1 MERWRNDKIEKRRN
15 GKGEIWRLGDGG
27 MANGVNERR
36 KVGEM
41 EKWKYWKMDRKRDWG
56 IKRFN
61 KI

>member
-1 MERWRNDKIEKRRN
+1 MERWRHE
-15 GKGEIWRLGDGG
+15 KGEIWRLGDEG
-27 MANGVNERR
+27 MANGVNERW
-36 KVGEM
+36 KVGIM